1 MMVTNALCSPSVPR
15 RSGVY
20 VSRIVGKPTNSAS
33 SYVLWVPRTRS
44 MPYWRWRV
52 VDSAEAVELAEV
64 AADAV
69 DGVLAHVAGV
79 EDDEV
84 GFFVG
89 LDLCVSGVQDHA
101 PHPVGVVD
109 VHLAAKGTDAGGPGP
124 LGPGG
129 RPGAARARL
138 ARDRDLCRDWRRF
151 CGVTQS
157 LPPARRCGPSPR
169 SLPDGSRAEV
179 PLSLGSSPA
188 PPA

>member
-1 MMVTNALCSPSVPR
+1 MGTQDEIYAVLALE
-15 RSGVY
+15 GGGF
-20 VSRIVGKPTNSAS
+20 VGGA
-33 SYVLWVPRTRS
+33 
-44 MPYWRWRV
+44 
-52 VDSAEAVELAEV
+52 DAAGEGDFFDAAFAAEAVELAEV

-101 PHPVGVVD
+101 PYPVGVVD